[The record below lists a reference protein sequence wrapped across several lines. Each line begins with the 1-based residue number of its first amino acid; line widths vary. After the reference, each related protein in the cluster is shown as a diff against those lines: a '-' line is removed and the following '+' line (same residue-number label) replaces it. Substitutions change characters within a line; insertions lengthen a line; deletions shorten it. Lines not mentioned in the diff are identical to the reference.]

1 MSGFDQSSAG
11 VMNDDY
17 TSGINCPYEIPGL
30 WQYLYLGDF
39 YVDPTLKFTCTKT
52 RKQWEENLRI
62 SDSK

>member
-1 MSGFDQSSAG
+1 
-11 VMNDDY
+11 MNDDY

-52 RKQWEENLRI
+52 RQEWEEEQNRL
-62 SDSK
+62 